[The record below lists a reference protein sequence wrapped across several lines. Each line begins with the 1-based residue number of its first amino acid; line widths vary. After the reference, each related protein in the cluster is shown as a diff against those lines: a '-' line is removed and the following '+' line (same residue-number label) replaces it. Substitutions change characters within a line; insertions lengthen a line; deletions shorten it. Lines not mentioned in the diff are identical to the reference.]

1 MKGQFFPIRD
11 ENVSDKTPYMT
22 YSLILVNVLVFI
34 CSLFDFSETIKN
46 FGYIPARAAALT
58 AMTSMFLHGDVMHIA
73 MNMWYLHV
81 FGDNIES
88 AFGSF
93 KFLLF
98 YIFSGL
104 AAALVH
110 HATNFN
116 SVIPVIG
123 ASGAVSGILGAYF
136 VLYPHVKIKAI
147 GFYSLWTLPTSI
159 VIGSWFALQL
169 IYGFLSLSADI
180 SDIAFW
186 AHLGGFL
193 FGALAGL
200 VFNKVYWG
208 ELTKK
213 YDK

>member
-22 YSLILVNVLVFI
+22 YSLILVNILVFI
-34 CSLFDFSETIKN
+34 YSLFDFRYIIAN
-46 FGYIPARAAALT
+46 FGYIPARAAVLT
-58 AMTSMFLHGDVMHIA
+58 TMTSMFLHGDPIHIA
-73 MNMWYLHV
+73 VNMWYLHI

-98 YIFSGL
+98 YIFSGFSAVL
-104 AAALVH
+104 IH

-116 SVIPVIG
+116 SVIPIIG

-136 VLYPHVKIKAI
+136 VLYQHVKIKAI

-193 FGALAGL
+193 FGALIG
-200 VFNKVYWG
+200 VIFNRMYWKK
-208 ELTKK
+208 LDKK